1 METAVEYVMLAQG
14 PETGPVIAAKMRTK
28 LIKLNILTGD
38 VRKTNELLAKAR
50 KTYRLMVGDTRP
62 GQP

>member
-1 METAVEYVMLAQG
+1 MLAQG